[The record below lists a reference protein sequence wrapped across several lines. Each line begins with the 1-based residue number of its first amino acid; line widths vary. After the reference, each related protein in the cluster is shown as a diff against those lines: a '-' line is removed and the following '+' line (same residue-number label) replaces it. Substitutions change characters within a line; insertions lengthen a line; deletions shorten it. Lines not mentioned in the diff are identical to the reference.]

1 MHFSEINTII
11 EKENQITNFDKQ
23 THKKKCETL
32 FQKCIDCTRDKL
44 CVADEKILS
53 FYEGDLSLSVA
64 YSAYENASASFLS
77 KKMMGNEKLIT
88 CLKYFIQITEPIKA
102 AHRLEKFKEDVL
114 FAILRENYQS
124 YLNKKNSIEVKSFFD
139 FKINEFWKHISEEKR
154 LFMIR
159 FLIAKDEFKLAS
171 LFLLILSP
179 NYSEQLTNNILLSK
193 EIEKRL
199 YIALEDDI
207 FILAQINPV
216 LYFRL
221 LDLLSDDTTGILE
234 VLQEFEAIAE
244 LKLSSLKKF
253 SETLEDY
260 NKVKSSVFPL
270 QWFYSQ
276 LKNLDI
282 GHRNDVLEYLQKEQV
297 ISIQD
302 KQVLD
307 MLFNKDS
314 KFFLHS
320 PSKNAR

>member
-1 MHFSEINTII
+1 
-11 EKENQITNFDKQ
+11 
-23 THKKKCETL
+23 
-32 FQKCIDCTRDKL
+32 
-44 CVADEKILS
+44 
-53 FYEGDLSLSVA
+53 
-64 YSAYENASASFLS
+64 
-77 KKMMGNEKLIT
+77 
-88 CLKYFIQITEPIKA
+88 
-102 AHRLEKFKEDVL
+102 
-114 FAILRENYQS
+114 
-124 YLNKKNSIEVKSFFD
+124 
-139 FKINEFWKHISEEKR
+139 
-154 LFMIR
+154 MIR

-179 NYSEQLTNNILLSK
+179 NYSEQLTNSILLSK

-244 LKLSSLKKF
+244 LKLSSLKEF
-253 SETLEDY
+253 SKTIEDY

-276 LKNLDI
+276 LKSLDI

-307 MLFNKDS
+307 MLFDKDS

-320 PSKNAR
+320 PPKNAG

>member
-1 MHFSEINTII
+1 
-11 EKENQITNFDKQ
+11 
-23 THKKKCETL
+23 
-32 FQKCIDCTRDKL
+32 
-44 CVADEKILS
+44 
-53 FYEGDLSLSVA
+53 
-64 YSAYENASASFLS
+64 
-77 KKMMGNEKLIT
+77 MMGNEKLIT

-102 AHRLEKFKEDVL
+102 AHRLEKFKEDIL
-114 FAILRENYQS
+114 FAILQENYQS

-244 LKLSSLKKF
+244 LKLSSLKEF
-253 SETLEDY
+253 SKTIEDY

-276 LKNLDI
+276 LKSLDI